1 MADHN
6 FSEDEN
12 NDQEQLHG
20 PEKDKATGNVYM
32 EARLARIQENQKRLR
47 ELGVKNV
54 VDSMTSLVDSNKMKK
69 KPVKRN
75 TRAGDVD
82 YIPDPGEDSGDDCE
96 EDNQQVGRSIVV
108 PKKRH
113 HSQYIP
119 PMSMSRT
126 ANLTKLRRVLAP
138 NVSQK
143 VLSTSNATKPNKEV
157 AKRRMIDD
165 EDEEIFQGNKVDMEV
180 DGADE
185 MMSMESWQIPTI
197 LKMKTIIKN
206 NCMALEKIKQQ
217 VLPKRLEVIPKRP
230 KYGK

>member
-1 MADHN
+1 MILVDEDDDEDVEIFQGNKVDKEVDGVDEDDEHGDMADHN

-108 PKKRH
+108 PKK
-113 HSQYIP
+113 
-119 PMSMSRT
+119 
-126 ANLTKLRRVLAP
+126 K
-138 NVSQK
+138 
-143 VLSTSNATKPNKEV
+143 
-157 AKRRMIDD
+157 
-165 EDEEIFQGNKVDMEV
+165 
-180 DGADE
+180 
-185 MMSMESWQIPTI
+185 
-197 LKMKTIIKN
+197 
-206 NCMALEKIKQQ
+206 
-217 VLPKRLEVIPKRP
+217 
-230 KYGK
+230 

>member
-1 MADHN
+1 
-6 FSEDEN
+6 
-12 NDQEQLHG
+12 
-20 PEKDKATGNVYM
+20 M

-69 KPVKRN
+69 KTVKRD

-82 YIPDPGEDSGDDCE
+82 YIPDSGDDCE
-96 EDNQQVGRSIVV
+96 ADNQQVGRSIVV

-126 ANLTKLRRVLAP
+126 ANLTKLRWVLAP

-143 VLSTSNATKPNKEV
+143 VPSTSNAAKPNKEG
-157 AKRRMIDD
+157 AKRRMID
-165 EDEEIFQGNKVDMEV
+165 EENEEIFQGNNVDTEV

-185 MMSMESWQIPTI
+185 DDEHGFMPDPNYSEDE
-197 LKMKTIIKN
+197 N
-206 NCMALEKIKQQ
+206 NDQEQLHGHEKDKAT
-217 VLPKRLEVIPKRP
+217 
-230 KYGK
+230 GSD